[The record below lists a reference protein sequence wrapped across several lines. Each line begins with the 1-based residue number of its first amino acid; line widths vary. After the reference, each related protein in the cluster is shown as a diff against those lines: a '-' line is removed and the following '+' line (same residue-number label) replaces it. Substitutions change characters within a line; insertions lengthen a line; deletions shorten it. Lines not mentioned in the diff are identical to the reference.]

1 MTAYNV
7 TIAEPSHTGTAPA
20 KVRLVQNAT
29 SSSKTA
35 PQFAPGEPVGWT
47 LGGPYVIQ
55 LVTAAPV
62 IGTTFVAGIAE
73 DYSTEGTTL
82 DGIVHVSPIDPNT
95 VYLCNADSTV
105 DTTTQAKYNALVGK
119 RVTFSKSAA
128 NNTGVFTVLAT
139 DSANNGLV
147 IEYNDIIAN
156 PGKIA
161 FTFRVGCAYNAY
173 AASTT

>member
-1 MTAYNV
+1 MTLYNV
-7 TIAEPSHTGTAPA
+7 TMAEPSHAGTSPA
-20 KVRLVQNAT
+20 KVRLVQNPT
-29 SSSKTA
+29 GSSVTA
-35 PQFAPGEPVGWT
+35 PAFAPGEPVGWT

-73 DYSTEGTTL
+73 DYSTESGAN

-95 VYLCNADSTV
+95 VYLCNANSAV
-105 DTTTQAKYNALVGK
+105 DISTQAKYNALVGK

-128 NNTGVFTVLAT
+128 NNTGIFTVLGT
-139 DSANNGLV
+139 DGSTYGLV
-147 IEYNDIIAN
+147 IENSDIIAN

-161 FTFRVGCAYNAY
+161 FSFRVGTLYNY
-173 AASTT
+173 